1 METVLKM
8 EKIYKAFP
16 GVVAVNKVDLEVNRG
31 QVVALIGENGAGK
44 STLMKILSGAYTCDS
59 GKIFIEGQEIS
70 GYTPKQAIDYGI
82 SVIYQELNYINYMT
96 VAENILLGD
105 FPKRKHAKF
114 MIDKK
119 EMARRSV
126 EIQKLIGIEYIDPTT
141 PMNKLTV
148 GEKQLVEIAKA
159 YARNV
164 KVLVMDEPTAALNDR
179 ECEKLF
185 NLIERMRAEGKAI
198 IYISHKLDEV
208 LRVADCVVV
217 MRDGERVGGMPI
229 AEATKNK
236 MISMMVG
243 REITDMYP
251 IHDRRK
257 GEMLL
262 EVEDMRGDFL
272 RNVSF
277 NLHRGEIIGFFGLM
291 GAGCDEI
298 VRTLFGA
305 MPGDK
310 KIKIHGSEVQIN
322 NTADA
327 IRCRMAYVP
336 AERKSEGLVLMHSV
350 KRNATMLRLKNLQ
363 KGLRLDG
370 RMEEKLTDE
379 WVDKLRIKTP
389 STEVAV
395 ESLSGGNQQKVV
407 LAKWMMN
414 NPEILI
420 MNEPTRGIDV
430 GAKAEI
436 YRLIEQFCNQ
446 GLGVIIV
453 SSEMAEVMS
462 VADRIY
468 AVYDGEIRGEFT
480 KDEATQENIMQKAI
494 GE

>member
-1 METVLKM
+1 M
-8 EKIYKAFP
+8 
-16 GVVAVNKVDLEVNRG
+16 
-31 QVVALIGENGAGK
+31 
-44 STLMKILSGAYTCDS
+44 
-59 GKIFIEGQEIS
+59 
-70 GYTPKQAIDYGI
+70 
-82 SVIYQELNYINYMT
+82 
-96 VAENILLGD
+96 
-105 FPKRKHAKF
+105 
-114 MIDKK
+114 
-119 EMARRSV
+119 
-126 EIQKLIGIEYIDPTT
+126 
-141 PMNKLTV
+141 
-148 GEKQLVEIAKA
+148 EIAKA

-229 AEATKNK
+229 ADATKNK

-251 IHDRRK
+251 IHDRQK

-272 RNVSF
+272 RSVSF

-305 MPGDK
+305 MPGEK
-310 KIKIHGSEVQIN
+310 KIKIHGREVQIN

-370 RMEEKLTDE
+370 HMEEKLTDE

>member
-1 METVLKM
+1 MEVALKM
-8 EKIYKAFP
+8 QQIYKEFP
-16 GVVAVNKVDLEVNRG
+16 GVIAVNNVDLQVDHG

-44 STLMKILSGAYTCDS
+44 STLIKILSGAYSCDS
-59 GKIFIEGQEIS
+59 GSVFLDGKQIAD
-70 GYTPKQAIDYGI
+70 YTPKQAIDFGI

-96 VAENILLGD
+96 VAENILLGEM
-105 FPKRKHAKF
+105 PKRKSLKF
-114 MIDKK
+114 IIDKK
-119 EMARRSV
+119 EMARRSL
-126 EIQKLIGIEYIDPTT
+126 EIQQLIGIESIDPTS
-141 PMNKLTV
+141 PMFKLTV

-185 NLIERMRAEGKAI
+185 SLIKRMRAEGKAI
-198 IYISHKLDEV
+198 IYISHKLDEI
-208 LRVADCVVV
+208 LRVADRVVV
-217 MRDGERVGGMPI
+217 MRDGRRVGGMDI
-229 AEATKNK
+229 ADATKNK

-243 REITDMYP
+243 REISDMYP
-251 IHDRRK
+251 IHDRK
-257 GEMLL
+257 YGELL
-262 EVEDMRGDFL
+262 LDVTGMSSDFL

-277 NLHRGEIIGFFGLM
+277 KLRRGEIIGFFGLM

-298 VRTLFGA
+298 VRVLFGA
-305 MPGDK
+305 VPGK
-310 KIKIHGSEVQIN
+310 KKVMISSKEVSIS
-322 NTADA
+322 NTMDA
-327 IRCRMAYVP
+327 IKNRMAYVP

-350 KRNATMLRLKNLQ
+350 KRNVTMLQLDKMQ
-363 KGLRLDG
+363 KGLRLDTH
-370 RMEEKLTDE
+370 MEEQLA
-379 WVDKLRIKTP
+379 DKWMQALHIKAP
-389 STEVAV
+389 SNSVIV

-414 NPEILI
+414 KPDILI

-436 YRLIEQFCNQ
+436 YHLIEQFCNQ

-468 AVYDGEIRGEFT
+468 VVYNGEIRGEFT
-480 KDEATQENIMQKAI
+480 KAEATQEKIMQKAI